1 MYARNARIYEKY
13 TFCIHEKDPFLN
25 ILLYLLNRPLF
36 TSQSSTFFGKMHSS
50 CIARHWLLGGF
61 ISWNRLVLIVGLTYL
76 QRNNVYQN
84 CSFMNL
90 NLVYEFQP
98 RLGLWHSFMNRL
110 LHSFMNW
117 LLHSFMNFTAFL
129 YEFHCIPLWISLHS
143 FMNFNLDWD
152 YSVIDLTISGEK
164 TKSLLSSRTSQWIRK
179 IGNKTQSVGSHF
191 YLVLFFSEKIR
202 CFSLVF
208 FFVRMISVFLILVF
222 RCSLFFFEVLVLFLN
237 LFARHRMCFF
247 CFRNCFGKSGGGET

>member
-98 RLGLWHSFMNRL
+98 RLGL

-143 FMNFNLDWD
+143 FMNFTAFLHEFHCIPLWISL
-152 YSVIDLTISGEK
+152 YSCMNFTAFLYEFHCIPLWISLHSFMNFTAFLYEFHCIPLWI
-164 TKSLLSSRTSQWIRK
+164 SLHSFMNFIAFLYEFHCIPLWISTSTGTALS
-179 IGNKTQSVGSHF
+179 
-191 YLVLFFSEKIR
+191 
-202 CFSLVF
+202 
-208 FFVRMISVFLILVF
+208 LI
-222 RCSLFFFEVLVLFLN
+222 
-237 LFARHRMCFF
+237 
-247 CFRNCFGKSGGGET
+247 

>member
-98 RLGLWHSFMNRL
+98 RLGLLHSFMNWL

-143 FMNFNLDWD
+143 FMNFIAFLYEFQPRLGLLCHWFNDPRRKDKKL
-152 YSVIDLTISGEK
+152 VVVTNISMNPK
-164 TKSLLSSRTSQWIRK
+164 NWQ
-179 IGNKTQSVGSHF
+179 
-191 YLVLFFSEKIR
+191 
-202 CFSLVF
+202 
-208 FFVRMISVFLILVF
+208 
-222 RCSLFFFEVLVLFLN
+222 
-237 LFARHRMCFF
+237 
-247 CFRNCFGKSGGGET
+247 